1 MEGFAR
7 FPMETYPRLA
17 SELGF
22 SEQDGPRREHIEVLC
37 RLASPDA
44 MRRACTCPRARM
56 RAPRALRAVRALR
69 AERAEKIPFL
79 APKQSEN
86 GLA

>member
-44 MRRACTCPRARM
+44 MS
-56 RAPRALRAVRALR
+56 RALWRIRY
-69 AERAEKIPFL
+69 ERGRPI
-79 APKQSEN
+79 SDDD
-86 GLA
+86 GD